1 MKKTIKNKKKE
12 STKLV
17 KKEEVIKKD
26 QKHEEDEELEEDL
39 AEDVKV
45 ALGMKKEPKS
55 KINEIDY
62 IAELENGLGDFGIE
76 EPHKPNFDDEFD
88 SDME

>member
-1 MKKTIKNKKKE
+1 MPKTIKNKKKE
-12 STKLV
+12 KKIV
-17 KKEEVIKKD
+17 KKEVIKSD
-26 QKHEEDEELEEDL
+26 QKHEEEEELDEDL

-45 ALGMKKEPKS
+45 ALGMKKEPKA

-62 IAELENGLGDFGIE
+62 IAELENGLDDFGPE
-76 EPHKPNFDDEFD
+76 EPHKPGFDDEFD

>member
-1 MKKTIKNKKKE
+1 MQKTNKKKKE
-12 STKLV
+12 KSSKLG

-26 QKHEEDEELEEDL
+26 QKHEEDEELEEEL

-45 ALGMKKEPKS
+45 ALGMKKEPKV

-76 EPHKPNFDDEFD
+76 EPHKPTFDDEFD
-88 SDME
+88 SDID